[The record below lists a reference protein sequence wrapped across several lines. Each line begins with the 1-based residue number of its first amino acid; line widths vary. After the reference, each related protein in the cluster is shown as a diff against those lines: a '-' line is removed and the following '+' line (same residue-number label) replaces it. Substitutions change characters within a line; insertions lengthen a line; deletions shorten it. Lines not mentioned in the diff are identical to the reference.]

1 MVHCHE
7 GQKRSYSPLSD
18 SAFTDMDT
26 TEARASPQLV
36 GTVTNRWIFEEEGGT
51 TSGSLKFGDADF

>member
-1 MVHCHE
+1 
-7 GQKRSYSPLSD
+7 
-18 SAFTDMDT
+18 MDT
-26 TEARASPQLV
+26 TEVRASPQLV